1 MYVPL
6 INVAIKTVLLHGS
19 TTGKHVK
26 KGKKKGSA
34 TYFFLFLE
42 EVEELSCR
50 PSSCIQKQHK
60 VSREQ
65 GWDRKKNTKQQPSVP
80 NHHKEPAVPSLPSF
94 LNVGHSHD
102 RIQQK
107 SMVPSKTVQSILH
120 G

>member
-1 MYVPL
+1 MADGYSDFNIPPRGVGVGEYKNMYVPL

-65 GWDRKKNTKQQPSVP
+65 GWDRKKTQSNNHQYQIITKNLQ
-80 NHHKEPAVPSLPSF
+80 F
-94 LNVGHSHD
+94 LHCLLS
-102 RIQQK
+102 
-107 SMVPSKTVQSILH
+107 
-120 G
+120 